1 MPPKRPLI
9 AAVLAT
15 AAGFAAVSGSA
26 MAVPTPALDP
36 LAQPQAFRSPGNEVR
51 PQFRWWWGGLAG
63 SGGAMSPQETKREV
77 AAMADAGFGSFEI
90 AFSSGKWATAEQRD
104 NLEAALQEARDRGMT
119 ADMTIGASWPVR
131 TPNTAPGSGLSLQ
144 ELQYGRVDV
153 DQDQQFSGA
162 VPLPF
167 DDATS
172 AHRGRLFAV
181 TAAKV
186 VTAGPA
192 VTTDGEAPSSSTVL
206 DPSSLIDLT
215 ADVVG
220 GNLTWRAPA
229 GRAGERWILFA
240 FWHRDAEQGV
250 IDHFNDAAVRAAG
263 RYVVDNQF
271 TAESARLLREHGGS
285 FFEDSLEIDAR
296 GIFWNDE
303 MAAQFE
309 SRRGYGAR
317 RFLPSSSSR
326 A

>member
-63 SGGAMSPQETKREV
+63 SGGAMSPEETKREV

-90 AFSSGKWATAEQRD
+90 AFSSGKWATAEQRE

-131 TPNTAPGSGLSLQ
+131 TLNTAPGPALAPAGAAVRPRRRRSGPAVQRRRPAPL
-144 ELQYGRVDV
+144 RRC
-153 DQDQQFSGA
+153 DQRPQRQT
-162 VPLPF
+162 VRR
-167 DDATS
+167 
-172 AHRGRLFAV
+172 H
-181 TAAKV
+181 AAKV

-220 GNLTWRAPA
+220 GNLTWERRRQS
-229 GRAGERWILFA
+229 GGEMDPSRS
-240 FWHRDAEQGV
+240 G
-250 IDHFNDAAVRAAG
+250 
-263 RYVVDNQF
+263 
-271 TAESARLLREHGGS
+271 TAT
-285 FFEDSLEIDAR
+285 
-296 GIFWNDE
+296 
-303 MAAQFE
+303 
-309 SRRGYGAR
+309 
-317 RFLPSSSSR
+317 PSR